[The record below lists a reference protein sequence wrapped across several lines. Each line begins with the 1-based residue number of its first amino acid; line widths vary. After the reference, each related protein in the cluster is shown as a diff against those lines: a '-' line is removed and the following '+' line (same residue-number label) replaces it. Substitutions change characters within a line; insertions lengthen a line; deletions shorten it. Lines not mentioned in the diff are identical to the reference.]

1 MLRLCHK
8 AILITIIKTKKTAG
22 ENPFWSHHAHLAL
35 WSGGKWE
42 VGGREHMPL
51 TWASTFQMKVLK
63 IRVSVACRIRRTP
76 DFFHRC
82 THRHSVSCLEA
93 FIHLF
98 NKCSPRISNVPG
110 TVLGAGNTA
119 GDKTE

>member
-1 MLRLCHK
+1 M
-8 AILITIIKTKKTAG
+8 G
-22 ENPFWSHHAHLAL
+22 
-35 WSGGKWE
+35 
-42 VGGREHMPL
+42 GGREGAYALDLGFNIPDEG
-51 TWASTFQMKVLK
+51 TKNKS
-63 IRVSVACRIRRTP
+63 SVACRIRRTP